1 LPERSTDLTK
11 VSSYSATNMPR
22 RRAHASLGPRSFRD
36 DLFGRRFQRTP
47 RVNKGG
53 SSSSFPFS
61 FRKSCLSGGVFF
73 FLRERMI
80 SPSYVQPT
88 EGAGMDPQ
96 QSPAC
101 TGPAVPSFPHV
112 GPSSD
117 ENVRVESW
125 KNEPRRKKNGLVVVS
140 RPTAAD
146 SSRQRRE

>member
-1 LPERSTDLTK
+1 
-11 VSSYSATNMPR
+11 
-22 RRAHASLGPRSFRD
+22 
-36 DLFGRRFQRTP
+36 
-47 RVNKGG
+47 
-53 SSSSFPFS
+53 
-61 FRKSCLSGGVFF
+61 LSGGVFF

-146 SSRQRRE
+146 SGVSERDPEHSARAAAVIAPATLSSPLPPSSSCSDRIASRSHLHLRLRLATPSYGNLSLSLSFSL